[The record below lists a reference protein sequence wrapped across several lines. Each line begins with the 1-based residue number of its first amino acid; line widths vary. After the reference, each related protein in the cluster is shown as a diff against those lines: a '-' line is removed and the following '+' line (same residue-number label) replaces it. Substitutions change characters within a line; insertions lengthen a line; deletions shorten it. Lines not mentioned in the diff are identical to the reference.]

1 LSVDFLLRTS
11 ELPPA
16 ELGDTGL
23 DEHKYF
29 SPVDYTEIFSPSSA
43 GGNLNAARIASLNL
57 FVKGQYPNFKAR
69 EMKSQELISA
79 TLFIQTHPLL
89 IKQKQIIKA
98 EEYQDY
104 ASTYITKSEFKQLE
118 KEVHNLSKDLEK
130 VKMNFKSKK

>member
-1 LSVDFLLRTS
+1 
-11 ELPPA
+11 
-16 ELGDTGL
+16 
-23 DEHKYF
+23 
-29 SPVDYTEIFSPSSA
+29 
-43 GGNLNAARIASLNL
+43 
-57 FVKGQYPNFKAR
+57 
-69 EMKSQELISA
+69 MKSQELISA